1 MRFPGDE
8 RCRPVGLMDSGMGGL
23 SVVRLLRR
31 RLPAENVVYAAD
43 SGRMPYGTRPPS
55 QVREFTSQ
63 VLRFL
68 AGQGVKAAVIA
79 CNTATAASWP
89 GIREEFPFP
98 VLGMIEAGARAAA
111 RATRSGRV
119 GVIATPGTV
128 ASGEYPRALAAL
140 GVTEVWQQ
148 GCPELPLLVE
158 EGVLTGDRASSAVK
172 RCLEPLLDRGIDTL
186 VLGCTHFPF
195 LGEVIAEVT
204 GPGVTLVDPAEEVVE
219 ELAALLTARNCLCPG
234 TERGWFKLFTSGDPA
249 CVGRVAGMLLGEP
262 VEAAAG
268 GWVPGPAQLTERGG
282 CGGEARR
289 ETS

>member
-68 AGQGVKAAVIA
+68 AGQGIKAAVIA

-128 ASGEYPRALAAL
+128 ASGEYPRALATL

-195 LGEVIAEVT
+195 LADVIGGVA
-204 GPGVTLVDPAEEVVE
+204 GACVTLVDPAEEVVD
-219 ELAALLTARNCLCPG
+219 ELAALLSARNWLCPG
-234 TERGWFKLFTSGDPA
+234 AGRGWFRLFTSGDPGR
-249 CVGRVAGMLLGEP
+249 VGRVAGILLGEP
-262 VEAAAG
+262 VEAVAG
-268 GWVPGPAQLTERGG
+268 GWVPGPA
-282 CGGEARR
+282 
-289 ETS
+289 S

>member
-1 MRFPGDE
+1 MTLPLEHE
-8 RCRPVGLMDSGMGGL
+8 RCRPVGLMDSGAGGL

-31 RLPAENVVYAAD
+31 RFPAENVVYAAD
-43 SGRMPYGTRPPS
+43 TGRMPYGTRPPS
-55 QVREFTSQ
+55 RVREFTSQ

-98 VLGMIEAGARAAA
+98 VLGMIQAGARAAA

-119 GVIATPGTV
+119 GIIATPGTV
-128 ASGEYPRALAAL
+128 ASGEYGRALATL
-140 GVTEVWQQ
+140 GITGVWQQ

-158 EGVLTGDRASSAVK
+158 EGVLTGERALSAVR
-172 RCLEPLLDRGIDTL
+172 RCLEPLLDRRIDTL

-195 LGEVIAEVT
+195 LSGVIGEVV
-204 GPGVTLVDPAEEVVE
+204 GPAVTLVDPAEEVVG
-219 ELAALLTARNCLCPG
+219 ELGDVLSA
-234 TERGWFKLFTSGDPA
+234 RGWLCDGTGRGWLRLFTSGDPTQ
-249 CVGRVAGMLLGEP
+249 VGGVAGMLLGEP

-268 GWVPGPAQLTERGG
+268 GWVASPP
-282 CGGEARR
+282 
-289 ETS
+289 